1 VLAIIATMK
10 VKPGMEKEFEME
22 ATNLVAI
29 VNAAEPA
36 CKLYVL
42 CRGAAPNTYVMLE
55 RYIDQA
61 ALDYHR
67 STSHYKEVGTKI
79 GRYVEGKVDVQIL
92 TEVRPG

>member
-1 VLAIIATMK
+1 MAVIATMK
-10 VKPGMEKEFEME
+10 VKPGMEKQFETE
-22 ATNLVAI
+22 ASTLVAI
-29 VNAAEPA
+29 VNASEPA
-36 CKLYVL
+36 CKLYAL

-67 STSHYKEVGTKI
+67 STSHYKETGLKI

-92 TEVRPG
+92 TEV